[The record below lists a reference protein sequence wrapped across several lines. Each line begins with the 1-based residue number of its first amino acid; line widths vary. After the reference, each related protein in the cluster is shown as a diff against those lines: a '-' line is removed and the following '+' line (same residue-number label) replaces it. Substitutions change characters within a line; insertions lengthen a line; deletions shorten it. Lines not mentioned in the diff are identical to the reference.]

1 LRGCQGAR
9 GAWPRMLGDTSSE
22 ESDTGFEAEPGL
34 TPISLPT
41 DSKLDLNFEER
52 LVFNDGFER
61 KKTAALLFF
70 GAVMGLFGFLF
81 AFLIG
86 FLKFADPLVSEYHRH
101 FPSGWGYFPATVS
114 EMVHDPEDPAGK
126 CFAAFASIGAMFIF
140 LSWYP
145 WRLRNVYMGD
155 SNTIW
160 CSENLSWMMFRQFI
174 PPTGMMLVAGVT
186 TTPFA
191 QASMLDDI
199 CLGIHLTGALMFFAG
214 FCTVEAVSVGWGP
227 FPLPEVSRRTIGK
240 FELRLRRA
248 AVTGV
253 IFFYS
258 VFCLLQGVLLLP
270 LDTASG
276 HTDVWRPKVAYDEFG
291 WPRRKMTL
299 LDTAT
304 GFVLALKI
312 ASYVSEVLGGL
323 LLIASHLIIWGF
335 CNERFVDLT
344 DELWKV
350 V

>member
-1 LRGCQGAR
+1 MQL
-9 GAWPRMLGDTSSE
+9 LNDTSSE
-22 ESDTGFEAEPGL
+22 ETASDLGTVDVL
-34 TPISLPT
+34 TEGSPQFAV
-41 DSKLDLNFEER
+41 KFEER

-70 GAVMGLFGFLF
+70 GSVMGLCGFLF

-86 FLKFADPLVSEYHRH
+86 FLKFTNPFMSEYHRQ
-101 FPSGWGYFPATVS
+101 FPSHWGYFPATVS

-126 CFAAFASIGAMFIF
+126 CFAAFASIGATFIF

-155 SNTIW
+155 SITIW
-160 CSENLSWMMFRQFI
+160 CSHNLSWMMFRQFI
-174 PPTGMMLVAGVT
+174 PTTGMMLVASVT

-191 QASMLDDI
+191 QATMLDNI

-214 FCTVEAVSVGWGP
+214 YCLVEAVALGWGP
-227 FPLPEVSRRTIGK
+227 FPLPEVSRRTMGSLEI
-240 FELRLRRA
+240 RLRKSV
-248 AVTGV
+248 VTA
-253 IFFYS
+253 IIAFYS
-258 VFCLLQGVLLLP
+258 VFCVLQGVLLLP
-270 LDTASG
+270 LDTAHG
-276 HTDVWRPKVAYDEFG
+276 HADQWRQKVAYDEFG
-291 WPRRKMTL
+291 FARKKMLL

-304 GFVLALKI
+304 GFVLFLKI
-312 ASYVSEVLGGL
+312 ASYTSEVLGGL

-335 CNERFVDLT
+335 CNERYVDLY